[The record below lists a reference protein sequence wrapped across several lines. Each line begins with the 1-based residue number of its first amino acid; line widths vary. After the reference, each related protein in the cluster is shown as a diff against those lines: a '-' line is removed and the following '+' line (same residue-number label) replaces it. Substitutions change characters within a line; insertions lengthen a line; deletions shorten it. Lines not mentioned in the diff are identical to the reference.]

1 MNKVALVAML
11 AMSQAGAAA
20 RKFWTSK
27 PADPGN
33 VLMTAYTIGN
43 GRQGGLSLG
52 IPGND
57 LLCLNDDSLW
67 RGGPFA
73 NSSYT
78 GGNPSSSLAH
88 FLPGIQEAIF
98 QNGTGDESALYGG
111 TEDYGSYEALA
122 NLTVSI
128 AGISHYS
135 KYKRSLDLETALHS
149 AEFTANGAS
158 FSTVQFCSFPDQ
170 VCVYHVS
177 SNKPL
182 PEITFGLVDNYR
194 TNPPSTV
201 QCSSDGIH
209 LSGRTVAD
217 EGEGLIGMKFD
228 AQAHILSSSG
238 VKTSCDSQGHTVVHA
253 GRAKSV
259 TIVVASGTEYDPR
272 KGNAAHNYS
281 FRGVDPYA
289 GVLKTIKAVSKKSYS
304 SVLQR
309 HVKDH
314 GEWFNKFTLDLPDPH
329 RSADV
334 DTTDL
339 LTNYRTEN
347 GDPFVENL
355 LIDYGKYMFIASS
368 RPGSL
373 PPNLQGSWAPD
384 GNPAWSSDYH
394 IDVNVQMNHWHV
406 EKMGLGGLTDPL
418 WDFMTYTWVPRGTE
432 SARLW
437 YNVSGW
443 VAFTNLN
450 IFGHTGQ
457 MNDATWSN
465 VAHDIAWM
473 MAHVWDRYDYGRDKQ
488 WYASVGYPMMKGVAS
503 FWVDMLVQDR
513 YFNDGT
519 LVANPC
525 NSPEQGPTTF
535 GCSQFQQV
543 IWELFD
549 HIIKDWDAAGDKDT
563 AFLKRVKESYSK
575 LDPGVHVGSWGQIQ
589 EWKMD
594 LDVKNNT
601 HRHLSHLYGFYPG
614 YVISSAHADNKTV
627 MDAVATSLYSRGN
640 GTEDSNTGWEKVWRG
655 ACWGQLG
662 VTDEAYKELKYAI
675 DMNFAANG
683 LSVYTT
689 GGWPYEVTL
698 PFQIDANFGLS
709 ANALAMLYTD
719 LPKKWGDDSVQKVI
733 LGPAIPKE
741 WAGGSVRGGTLRGG
755 GTVDFGWDDEGVVTR
770 AVLHGRRLP
779 IVVVNKHGKVL
790 ARR

>member
-1 MNKVALVAML
+1 MKVAVVAAL
-11 AMSQAGAAA
+11 AMSQTGVAA

-33 VLMTAYTIGN
+33 VLMTGFTIGN
-43 GRQGGLSLG
+43 GRQGGLPLG
-52 IPGND
+52 IPGDD
-57 LLCLNDDSLW
+57 LLCLNDDSIW

-88 FLPGIQEAIF
+88 FLPGIQQAIF

-111 TEDYGSYEALA
+111 SADYGSYEALA

-128 AGISHYS
+128 EGVTKYS
-135 KYKRSLDLETALHS
+135 KYKRTLDLETALHS
-149 AEFTANGAS
+149 AEFTANGAT

-182 PEITFGLVDNYR
+182 PQITFGLVDNYR

-201 QCSSDGIH
+201 KCSSSGIW

-217 EGEGLIGMKFD
+217 DGEGLIGMKID
-228 AQAHILSSSG
+228 AQARALPSAGLKATCNSNGQTVLSTKS
-238 VKTSCDSQGHTVVHA
+238 V
-253 GRAKSV
+253 KSV
-259 TIVVASGTEYDPR
+259 TIVVASGTEYDAT

-281 FRGVDPYA
+281 FRGADPYP
-289 GVLKTIKAVSKKSYS
+289 GVVKTISAVSKKSYNTI
-304 SVLQR
+304 LQS

-329 RSADV
+329 NSADV
-334 DTTDL
+334 DTMDL
-339 LTNYRTEN
+339 LTNYSTEK

-355 LIDYGKYMFIASS
+355 LIEYGQYMFIASS

-432 SARLW
+432 TANLW

-443 VAFTNLN
+443 VAFTNTN
-450 IFGHTGQ
+450 IFGHTAQ
-457 MNDATWSN
+457 ENDATWSN

-473 MAHVWDRYDYGRDKQ
+473 MAHVWDRYDYGRDKK
-488 WYASVGYPMMKGVAS
+488 WYASVGYPLMKGVAS
-503 FWVDMLVQDR
+503 FWVDMMVPDE
-513 YFNDGT
+513 YFKDGT

-525 NSPEQGPTTF
+525 NSPEHGPTTF
-535 GCSQFQQV
+535 GCAQFQQV
-543 IWELFD
+543 VWELFD
-549 HIIKDWDAAGDKDT
+549 HIIKDWDASGDTDT

-594 LDVKNNT
+594 IDTKNDT

-614 YVISSAHADNKTV
+614 YVISSVYADNKTV

-662 VTDEAYKELKYAI
+662 VTDEAYKELKYTI

-689 GGWPYEVTL
+689 GSWPYEVTL

-719 LPKKWGDDSVQKVI
+719 LPKKWGDNSVQKVI

-741 WAGGSVRGGTLRGG
+741 WAGGSVKGGSLRGG
-755 GTVDFGWDDEGVVTR
+755 GTVDFSWDDEGVVNR
-770 AVLHGRRLP
+770 AVVHGRRLP
-779 IVVVNKHGKVL
+779 LVVVNKNGKVL
-790 ARR
+790 ARH

>member
-1 MNKVALVAML
+1 MKVAVVAAL
-11 AMSQAGAAA
+11 AMSQTGVAA

-33 VLMTAYTIGN
+33 VLMTGFTIGN
-43 GRQGGLSLG
+43 GRQ
-52 IPGND
+52 
-57 LLCLNDDSLW
+57 
-67 RGGPFA
+67 
-73 NSSYT
+73 
-78 GGNPSSSLAH
+78 
-88 FLPGIQEAIF
+88 
-98 QNGTGDESALYGG
+98 GDESALYGG
-111 TEDYGSYEALA
+111 SADYGSYEALA

-128 AGISHYS
+128 AGVTKYS
-135 KYKRSLDLETALHS
+135 KYKRTLDLETALHS

-182 PEITFGLVDNYR
+182 PQITFGLVDNYR

-201 QCSSDGIH
+201 KCSSSGIW

-217 EGEGLIGMKFD
+217 DGEGLIGMKID
-228 AQAHILSSSG
+228 AQARALPSAGLKATCNSNGQTVLS
-238 VKTSCDSQGHTVVHA
+238 T
-253 GRAKSV
+253 KSV
-259 TIVVASGTEYDPR
+259 KSATIVVASGTEYDAT

-281 FRGVDPYA
+281 FRGADPYP
-289 GVLKTIKAVSKKSYS
+289 GVVKTISAVSKKSYNTI
-304 SVLQR
+304 LQS

-329 RSADV
+329 NSADV
-334 DTTDL
+334 DTMDL
-339 LTNYRTEN
+339 LTNYSTEK

-355 LIDYGKYMFIASS
+355 LIEYGQYMFIASS

-432 SARLW
+432 TANLW

-443 VAFTNLN
+443 VAFTNTN
-450 IFGHTGQ
+450 IFGHTAQ
-457 MNDATWSN
+457 ENDATWSN

-473 MAHVWDRYDYGRDKQ
+473 MAHVWDRYDYGRDKK
-488 WYASVGYPMMKGVAS
+488 WYASVGYPLMKGVAS
-503 FWVDMLVQDR
+503 FWVDMMVPDG

-525 NSPEQGPTTF
+525 NSPEHGPTTF

-543 IWELFD
+543 VWELFD
-549 HIIKDWDAAGDKDT
+549 HIIKDWDASGDTDT

-575 LDPGVHVGSWGQIQ
+575 LDPGVH
-589 EWKMD
+589 WKMD
-594 LDVKNNT
+594 IDTKNDT

-614 YVISSAHADNKTV
+614 YVISSVYADNKTV

-662 VTDEAYKELKYAI
+662 VTDEAYKELKYTI

-689 GGWPYEVTL
+689 GSWPYEVTL

-719 LPKKWGDDSVQKVI
+719 LPKKWGDKSIQKVI

-741 WAGGSVRGGTLRGG
+741 WAGGSVKGGSLRGG
-755 GTVDFGWDDEGVVTR
+755 GTVDFSWDDEGVVNR
-770 AVLHGRRLP
+770 AVVHGRRLP
-779 IVVVNKHGKVL
+779 LVVVNKNGKVL
-790 ARR
+790 ATH

>member
-1 MNKVALVAML
+1 MKVAVVAAL
-11 AMSQAGAAA
+11 AMSQTGVAA

-33 VLMTAYTIGN
+33 VLMTGFTIGN
-43 GRQGGLSLG
+43 GRQGGLPLG
-52 IPGND
+52 IPGDD
-57 LLCLNDDSLW
+57 LLCLNDDSIW

-73 NSSYT
+73 NSMNLHYT
-78 GGNPSSSLAH
+78 A
-88 FLPGIQEAIF
+88 
-98 QNGTGDESALYGG
+98 
-111 TEDYGSYEALA
+111 DYGSYEALA

-128 AGISHYS
+128 AGVTKYS
-135 KYKRSLDLETALHS
+135 KYKRTLDLETALHS
-149 AEFTANGAS
+149 AEFTANGAT

-182 PEITFGLVDNYR
+182 PQITFGLVDNYR

-201 QCSSDGIH
+201 KCSSSGIW

-217 EGEGLIGMKFD
+217 DGEGLIGMKID
-228 AQAHILSSSG
+228 AQARALPSAGLKATCNSNGQTVLSTKS
-238 VKTSCDSQGHTVVHA
+238 V
-253 GRAKSV
+253 KSV
-259 TIVVASGTEYDPR
+259 TIVVASGTEYDAT

-281 FRGVDPYA
+281 FRGADPYP
-289 GVLKTIKAVSKKSYS
+289 GVVKTVSAVSKKNYNTI
-304 SVLQR
+304 LQS

-329 RSADV
+329 NSADV
-334 DTTDL
+334 DTMDL
-339 LTNYRTEN
+339 ITNYTTEK

-355 LIDYGKYMFIASS
+355 LIEYGQYMFIASS

-432 SARLW
+432 TANLW

-443 VAFTNLN
+443 VAFTNTN
-450 IFGHTGQ
+450 IFGHTAQ
-457 MNDATWSN
+457 ENDATWSN

-473 MAHVWDRYDYGRDKQ
+473 MAHVWDRYDYGRDKK
-488 WYASVGYPMMKGVAS
+488 WYASVGYPLMKGVAS
-503 FWVDMLVQDR
+503 FWVDMMVPDE
-513 YFNDGT
+513 YFKDGT

-525 NSPEQGPTTF
+525 NSPEHGPTTF
-535 GCSQFQQV
+535 GCAQFQQV
-543 IWELFD
+543 VWELFD
-549 HIIKDWDAAGDKDT
+549 HIIKDWDASGDTDT
-563 AFLKRVKESYSK
+563 AFLKRVKESYK
-575 LDPGVHVGSWGQIQ
+575 
-589 EWKMD
+589 WKMD
-594 LDVKNNT
+594 IDTKNDT

-614 YVISSAHADNKTV
+614 YVISSVYADNKTV

-662 VTDEAYKELKYAI
+662 VTDEAYKELKYTI

-689 GGWPYEVTL
+689 GSWPYEVTL

-719 LPKKWGDDSVQKVI
+719 LPKKWGDNSVQKVI
-733 LGPAIPKE
+733 LGPAVPKE
-741 WAGGSVRGGTLRGG
+741 WAGGSVKGGSLRGG
-755 GTVDFGWDDEGVVTR
+755 GTVDFSWDDEGVVNR
-770 AVLHGRRLP
+770 AVVHGRRLP
-779 IVVVNKHGKVL
+779 LVVVNKNGKVL
-790 ARR
+790 ARH